1 MEQKAEEKHSY
12 HNLSNL
18 IRKIRCTSGM
28 GKFESTFSRSD
39 PSNHLTFIEK
49 EVVRNS

>member
-18 IRKIRCTSGM
+18 IRKIRYTSGM
-28 GKFESTFSRSD
+28 GKFESRFSRSD
-39 PSNHLTFIEK
+39 LSNHLTFIEK